1 MKVVFLCV
9 QNSARSQI
17 AEGWGRHFAPAGSEV
32 YSAGSSPAFVRL
44 NAIAAMAEVGIDL
57 TTHTSKGLDDVPL
70 ADADYVITLCA
81 DEVCPV
87 VLGAN
92 HLHWPI
98 ADPAHQ
104 GIEAFRA
111 ARDEIRDR
119 IRGLFDL
126 DAEGLQ

>member
-17 AEGWGRHFAPAGSEV
+17 AEGWGRHFAPPGTEV
-32 YSAGSSPAFVRL
+32 YSAGSSPAFVRPD
-44 NAIAAMAEVGIDL
+44 AIAAMAEGGIDL
-57 TTHTSKGLDDVPL
+57 TSHTSKGLDDVPL
-70 ADADYVITLCA
+70 DDADFVITLCA

-87 VLGAN
+87 VPGAN

-98 ADPAHQ
+98 DDPAHK
-104 GIEAFRA
+104 GVDVFRQ
-111 ARDEIRDR
+111 ARDEIRGR
-119 IRGLFDL
+119 IERLFDL